1 MEGERVWL
9 QNRTLDLTIASRV
22 TFLSLVVSSD
32 TQLIKTNNISNVDL
46 IMIYQ

>member
-1 MEGERVWL
+1 MEGEGV
-9 QNRTLDLTIASRV
+9 NPLDLTIASRV